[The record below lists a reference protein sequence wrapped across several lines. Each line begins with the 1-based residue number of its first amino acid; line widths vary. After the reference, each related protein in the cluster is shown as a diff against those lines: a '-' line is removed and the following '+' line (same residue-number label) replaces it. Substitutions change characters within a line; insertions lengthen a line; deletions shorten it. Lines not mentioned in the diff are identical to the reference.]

1 MKKLAI
7 LIVLPLIT
15 FAYGESNSESCDK
28 TWSEVCHLSVK
39 VLEIYPNK
47 NNEPSIK
54 NLSDKEW
61 IERVNKLGTRD
72 YTCEWNISAKEVEAY
87 LKKGVYESTGDNSD
101 RYCDFGKCEYNG
113 LLKINDK
120 IYDFTIKSNGVVIIK
135 GADETRYFNCG
146 APLKNDN
153 DEIDMQSRCI
163 GFETAEIDCG
173 V

>member
-1 MKKLAI
+1 MKILA
-7 LIVLPLIT
+7 LLVALFLT
-15 FAYGESNSESCDK
+15 AFAKSSSESCDK
-28 TWSEVCHLSVK
+28 TWSEVCHLNVK

-61 IERVNKLGTRD
+61 IERVNKLGTRN

-87 LKKGVYESTGDNSD
+87 LKKGVYESTGDNSG

-113 LLKINDK
+113 LLKMNDK
-120 IYDFTIKSNGVVIIK
+120 IYDFTIKSNGVVILK
-135 GADETRYFNCG
+135 SVDETRYFNCG

-153 DEIDMQSRCI
+153 DELDMQSRCI